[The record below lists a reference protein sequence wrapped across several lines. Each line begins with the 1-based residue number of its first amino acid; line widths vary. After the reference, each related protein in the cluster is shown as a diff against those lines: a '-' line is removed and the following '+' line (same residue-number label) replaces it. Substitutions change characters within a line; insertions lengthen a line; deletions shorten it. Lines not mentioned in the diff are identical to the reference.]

1 MPADGDRA
9 DCDMWLWDGATEY
22 EGKLVRLEE
31 RKFTAKVRQAR
42 KESGGAGGLGRRVP
56 LSCLDLQR
64 QFMGRRFLG
73 HLDGSLDGTLVE
85 AEVENVQRSSDG
97 DFDYLV
103 SGRFGPL
110 DDAQVE
116 MLAKMS
122 IHNAASLLQRR
133 ATG

>member
-1 MPADGDRA
+1 MPAEGSRGE
-9 DCDMWLWDGATEY
+9 CDVWLWDGATEY
-22 EGKLVRLEE
+22 EGKLVRLEG
-31 RKFTAKVRQAR
+31 RRFSARVRQAR
-42 KESGGAGGLGRRVP
+42 KESEGAGLGKRVAT
-56 LSCLDLQR
+56 SCLDLQR

-73 HLDGSLDGTLVE
+73 HLDGSVEGTLVE

-97 DFDYLV
+97 EFDYLL
-103 SGRFGPL
+103 SGTFGPL

-122 IHNAASLLQRR
+122 IRNAASLLQRR

>member
-1 MPADGDRA
+1 MPAEGNRG
-9 DCDMWLWDGATEY
+9 DCDVWLWDGATEY
-22 EGKLVRLEE
+22 EGKLVKLED

-42 KESGGAGGLGRRVP
+42 KERETVSSLGKRVP
-56 LSCLDLQR
+56 LSYLDLQR

-73 HLDGSLDGTLVE
+73 HLDGSVDGTLVE

-97 DFDYLV
+97 EFDYLV
-103 SGRFGPL
+103 SGKFGPL

-122 IHNAASLLQRR
+122 IHNAASLLQHR